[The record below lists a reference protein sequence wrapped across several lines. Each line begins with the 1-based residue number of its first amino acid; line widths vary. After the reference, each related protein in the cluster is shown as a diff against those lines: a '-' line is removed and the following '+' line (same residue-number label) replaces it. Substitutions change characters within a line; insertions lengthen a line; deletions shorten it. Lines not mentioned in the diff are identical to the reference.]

1 MKKRIT
7 IGLILIFLLILS
19 VMAVQSLNQ
28 PQARAALKSG
38 DKIGVIE
45 ITGAIAGGSASNLLQ
60 GSTANANDIMNIIR
74 QAAARPDIK
83 AVVVRIDSPG
93 GTSVASQEIGVEL
106 DRLRATGKPLIT
118 SMGDV
123 CASGGYWI
131 ACSTD
136 HIMAN
141 PASLTGSIGVIMQ
154 MQNIEGLYEKLGVRE
169 VVIKSGQHKDM
180 GSPFRDLSPAEQQIL
195 QGIVQ
200 DSYQQFIDQVMTGRQ
215 DKITR
220 EDLLPIA
227 DGRIFTGA
235 QAKELGLVDSLG
247 DYYDAIEQAKSMA
260 GLVGDTPIE
269 VLNERD
275 AWKRLVAR
283 LESALFLGIPQT
295 TRLYY

>member
-7 IGLILIFLLILS
+7 IGVILIFLLVLS

-28 PQARAALKSG
+28 PQARAALKTGS
-38 DKIGVIE
+38 KIGVIE
-45 ITGAIAGGSASNLLQ
+45 ISGAIAGGSASGMLM

-74 QAAARPDIK
+74 QAADRSDIK

-106 DRLRATGKPLIT
+106 DRLRATGKPVVT

-180 GSPFRDLSPAEQQIL
+180 GSPFRDLSPVEQQIL
-195 QGIVQ
+195 QG
-200 DSYQQFIDQVMTGRQ
+200 
-215 DKITR
+215 
-220 EDLLPIA
+220 L
-227 DGRIFTGA
+227 
-235 QAKELGLVDSLG
+235 SL
-247 DYYDAIEQAKSMA
+247 IH
-260 GLVGDTPIE
+260 I
-269 VLNERD
+269 
-275 AWKRLVAR
+275 
-283 LESALFLGIPQT
+283 
-295 TRLYY
+295 